1 MLSKSSKL
9 SISDS
14 RMVML
19 GERWERKGALRRNII
34 IVFSLRGSVLEMTII
49 RIGETREAV
58 GESPGCIPAVN
69 GHIFP
74 PTLPP
79 VQSFS
84 LRDTGSPHSGLIL
97 SESNEVAPCHIPLE
111 TI

>member
-1 MLSKSSKL
+1 MG
-9 SISDS
+9 
-14 RMVML
+14 
-19 GERWERKGALRRNII
+19 GERGTQKEYY
-34 IVFSLRGSVLEMTII
+34 IVFSLRGSVLEMTVI
-49 RIGETREAV
+49 RIGETREAAR
-58 GESPGCIPAVN
+58 ESPGYIAAVN

-97 SESNEVAPCHIPLE
+97 SESNEVAPGHIPLE